1 MNRTSHKV
9 GLVVDRSFGERIVE
23 LARSF
28 HVWVVESPANVPFV
42 RRFWESQLADSGPD
56 PLASG
61 ITSFVAGEHEMP
73 ADICA
78 RIAETVDQHH
88 GEFAHDPPWTELE
101 VFGVELDS
109 ALQEVFKDLGATT
122 FEPTPEGFVC
132 RRE

>member
-42 RRFWESQLADSGPD
+42 RRFWESQLADSGP
-56 PLASG
+56 
-61 ITSFVAGEHEMP
+61 

-101 VFGVELDS
+101 VFGVELDA